1 MRCESGSFLSR
12 RFRGQSSVEL
22 LVSAAV
28 IVPIVLL
35 IPTLANLLMAQTETH
50 KAARYVAWERV
61 AYPDGQLKTIEQQA
75 DDVEKRFFRNSR
87 SGFGDS
93 VAATEET
100 IWRDWGRPQP
110 NPSSEEAGL
119 IDYAASGGIAVNTV
133 SSSATEGYTN
143 TSAFLANRG
152 GAANAIQLNTLQ
164 SGELSVGV
172 RGDSSLLGSALSA
185 PSIDPVTGEPRFHTR
200 SSSALVVDSWMPQN
214 DAAFS
219 ARVRDIGR
227 GARNIGPAYSL
238 TAGLLRNVFDEID
251 EHMYVNTPGTE
262 SPFDMV
268 DPEQSMR
275 LPPQLVQP

>member
-1 MRCESGSFLSR
+1 MRGGSSGFSGR

-61 AYPDGQLKTIEQQA
+61 AYPDGQLKTIEQHA
-75 DDVEKRFFRNSR
+75 EDVEKRFFRNSH

-93 VAATEET
+93 VAVTEET
-100 IWRDWGRPQP
+100 IWRDWGRPQT
-110 NPSSEEAGL
+110 NPASEDAGL
-119 IDYAASGGIAVNTV
+119 IDYAAGGGIAVSTL

-152 GAANAIQLNTLQ
+152 GVANAIQLNTLQ

-227 GARNIGPAYSL
+227 GGRNIGPAYSL
-238 TAGLLRNVFDEID
+238 SAGLLRSVFDEID
-251 EHMYVNTPGTE
+251 EHMYVDTPGTE

-275 LPPQLVQP
+275 LPSQLVQP